1 MLGSPPAG
9 TSACKETPAVKIRP
23 LIILISLLTA
33 ALLVG
38 CGGGDKGQSV
48 DESTS
53 VDQLLKQTFSGEKKV
68 DSGRLDLTVA
78 IDVTGG
84 SNSQLQG
91 PISLKLSGPFQ
102 SNGRGKLPSLNW
114 QASFSGGGQSF
125 SGGLISTGD
134 NAFVSYQGS
143 NYEVGAA
150 QIAQINQQLASQTDQ
165 NKSLADF
172 GIDPKNWITDAEDKG
187 DENVNGADTT
197 HVKAAVDVGKMLTD
211 LNKTVQ
217 QAGGA
222 MGSSAPSQITPQ
234 QIDQIKQVVKN
245 PTIDVYVGKDDDTL
259 RRLNVSID
267 FEIPEAQR
275 SQFQGA
281 QGGNVTFSLD
291 LRDVGKPQTVQA
303 PSNAKPLSEL
313 QAQLQGSSGGSFGGS
328 GSGGSG
334 SSGGSGGSGGSG
346 SGGGGTSSSDAQ
358 KWAKCIQQANG
369 DAAAIQKC
377 NKILQK

>member
-1 MLGSPPAG
+1 M
-9 TSACKETPAVKIRP
+9 V
-23 LIILISLLTA
+23 A
-33 ALLVG
+33 ALLAA
-38 CGGGDKGQSV
+38 CGSGGSSDDAKATVDKA
-48 DESTS
+48 
-53 VDQLLKQTFSGEKKV
+53 FSHSIKSANIAFSFSAKV
-68 DSGRLDLTVA
+68 DGVA
-78 IDVTGG
+78 
-84 SNSQLQG
+84 QLQQ
-91 PISLKLSGPFQ
+91 PISLKLSGPYQ

-114 QASFSGGGQSF
+114 QASFSGGGQSL

-150 QIAQINQQLASQTDQ
+150 QVAQINQQLASQTDQ
-165 NKSLADF
+165 KKTLADF

-187 DENVNGADTT
+187 DESVNGADTT

-222 MGSSAPSQITPQ
+222 MGTTAPSQITPQ

-267 FEIPEAQR
+267 FQIPEAQR

-303 PSNAKPLSEL
+303 PANAKPLSEL
-313 QAQLQGSSGGSFGGS
+313 RSQLGGGTSGGSTFGGGSGS

-334 SSGGSGGSGGSG
+334 SSGSGSGGSGSGGSGSGGSG
-346 SGGGGTSSSDAQ
+346 SGGGASSADAQ
-358 KWAKCIQQANG
+358 RWAKCIQKANG
-369 DAAAIQKC
+369 SAAAIQKC
-377 NKILQK
+377 NKILQP

>member
-1 MLGSPPAG
+1 LTSPRF
-9 TSACKETPAVKIRP
+9 RP
-23 LIILISLLTA
+23 LRAVLTLCAFAVVA
-33 ALLVG
+33 AVLAA
-38 CGGGDKGQSV
+38 CGGGSSDDAKATVDKA
-48 DESTS
+48 
-53 VDQLLKQTFSGEKKV
+53 FSHSIKSANIALSFSAKV
-68 DSGRLDLTVA
+68 DGVA
-78 IDVTGG
+78 
-84 SNSQLQG
+84 QLQQ
-91 PISLKLSGPFQ
+91 PVSLKLSGPFQ

-267 FEIPEAQR
+267 FQIPEAQR

-334 SSGGSGGSGGSG
+334 SSSGSGGSGSSGSGGSG